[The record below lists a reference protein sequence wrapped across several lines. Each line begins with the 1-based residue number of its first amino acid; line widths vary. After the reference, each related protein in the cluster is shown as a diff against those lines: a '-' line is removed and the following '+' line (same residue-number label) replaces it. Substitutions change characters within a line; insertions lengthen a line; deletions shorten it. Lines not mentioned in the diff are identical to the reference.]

1 MVPVKL
7 FYIAGRILY
16 FQKNIAFP
24 VNIVYNESSVK
35 YLTLQLNNKSKRK
48 EFGNMKRKGLRNL
61 LLVFVLTTLAIALSA
76 CSGDKEGENSSQI
89 TIGIPQDLEDSLDP
103 HKAVAAGTK
112 EVLFNLFEGL
122 VKPASDGSF
131 IPAVASAYEE
141 SEGGKVYTFTL
152 RDGVKFHDGSTV
164 TAEDVK
170 FSIDKCADASAGE
183 PLVAAFSNIESV
195 TIEDEKTVVITLK
208 EADTEFLAYMTTA
221 IIPASNENPDT
232 NPIGT
237 GPYKYVSRS
246 PQENFIVEKFDD
258 YWGEPANIENVTFK
272 ICANADSL
280 VMDLEGGSIDMFARI
295 TASQAAELSDQF
307 EVLEG
312 TMNLVQ
318 ALYLNHE
325 EAPFD
330 DVRVRQALCYA
341 IDPDEIMLMVS
352 DGKGTELGSSMFPAF
367 SKYFMEELND
377 TYNQDIEK
385 AKELLTDAGY
395 PDGFSFTISV
405 PSNYQ
410 PHIDTAQV
418 LVEEFKAIGVDAQI
432 QLIEWDSWLSDVY
445 QNRQFQSTLVGVDA
459 SNLTAASLLERFT
472 STSGKNF
479 INYSNEEYDTAYANA
494 VLSTDDDEKT
504 RYYKECERI
513 LSEDAANVYIQDLP
527 EFVAL
532 NKKYTGYEFYPLY
545 VQDVAKLKLAQ

>member
-1 MVPVKL
+1 
-7 FYIAGRILY
+7 
-16 FQKNIAFP
+16 
-24 VNIVYNESSVK
+24 
-35 YLTLQLNNKSKRK
+35 
-48 EFGNMKRKGLRNL
+48 MKRKGFKSL
-61 LLVFVLTTLAIALSA
+61 LLIFVLTTLAIALSA

-164 TAEDVK
+164 TAQDVK

-232 NPIGT
+232 NPVGT

-246 PQENFIVEKFDD
+246 PQENFIVEKFDE
-258 YWGEPANIENVTFK
+258 YWGKPANIENVTFK
-272 ICANADSL
+272 ICANADSI

-307 EVLEG
+307 EILEG

-318 ALYLNHE
+318 ALYLNNE
-325 EAPFD
+325 EEPFN

-341 IDPDEIMLMVS
+341 VDPDEIMLMVS

-385 AKELLTDAGY
+385 AKELLADAGY

-459 SNLTAASLLERFT
+459 SNLTASALLARFT

-479 INYSNEEYDTAYANA
+479 INYSNAKYDAAYASA
-494 VLSTDDDEKT
+494 ISSTDDEEKT
-504 RYYKECERI
+504 KYYKECERI

-545 VQDVAKLKLAQ
+545 VQDVAKLKLAE